1 MDNEVIVS
9 AAHYEPKLDIII
21 PCVRHA
27 DSIFLWKFYFT
38 SCKFSWWGII
48 RIFIES

>member
-1 MDNEVIVS
+1 MGNEVIVS

-27 DSIFLWKFYFT
+27 DDIFMNILAYSAKN
-38 SCKFSWWGII
+38 ILI
-48 RIFIES
+48 